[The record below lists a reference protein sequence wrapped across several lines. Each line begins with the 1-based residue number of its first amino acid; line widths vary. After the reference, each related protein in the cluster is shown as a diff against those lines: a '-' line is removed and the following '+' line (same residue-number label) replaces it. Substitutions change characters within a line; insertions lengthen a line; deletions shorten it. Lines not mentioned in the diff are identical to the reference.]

1 MKFSI
6 KKSLIS
12 KVLNHCQGVVGKRH
26 LSPILSAVRIE
37 AKEGKITCNA
47 TDLDLDIVESIET
60 EVEKE
65 GIIAIN
71 ASVLHEIIK
80 TFKDEDIV
88 SFDASDPEFVIL
100 KSGRSRFKLALLSY
114 EDFPII
120 KHDDIKEDSFQVPVS
135 VLTNL
140 FDKTKSAM
148 STDESRYYING
159 IFLHID
165 SEEGEEVVKC
175 VATDGHRM
183 SSSYCEKP
191 EGMGRIRSVIIPRKT
206 VNEFSKVLDKHE
218 GDVVIGIGD
227 TKISFSFDNTIFT
240 SKLVEGNFPDYKKV
254 IPENNPVVVNIN
266 KADFSNA
273 VEAVSKLF
281 TNSVAGR
288 NAGLIK
294 LSLTDDHLT
303 ISSQTEGD
311 NNAEIKL
318 QVEGELEDMEI
329 GFNYKYLLDVLS
341 SIDGETLSVLLKD
354 NATPAIVKQKDDNS
368 SLHIIMPMRIW

>member
-12 KVLNHCQGVVGKRH
+12 KVLNHCQGIVGKRH

-37 AKEGKITCNA
+37 AKNNKITCNA
-47 TDLDLDIVESIET
+47 TDLDLDIIESIET
-60 EVEKE
+60 DVEKE

-80 TFKDEDIV
+80 TFNDEDIL
-88 SFDASDPEFVIL
+88 SFDATDPEFLMI
-100 KSGRSRFKLALLSY
+100 KSGRSRFKLALLPY
-114 EDFPII
+114 DDFPII
-120 KHDDIKEDSFQVPVS
+120 KHDVKEDSFTIDVS
-135 VLTNL
+135 SLLDL
-140 FDKTKSAM
+140 FDKTKNAM

-165 SEEGEEVVKC
+165 SEEEGDVIKC

-183 SSSYCEKP
+183 SSAFCAKP
-191 EGMGRIRSVIIPRKT
+191 EDIDSLRSVIIPRKT

-218 GDVVIGIGD
+218 GDIKIGIGD
-227 TKISFSFDNTIFT
+227 TKISFKFDNIIFT

-254 IPENNPVVVNIN
+254 IPADNPIRVDIN
-266 KADFSNA
+266 KRDFSNA
-273 VEAVSKLF
+273 VDAVSKLF
-281 TNSVAGR
+281 TSSISSK

-294 LSLTDDHLT
+294 LTLKDQSLTV
-303 ISSQTEGD
+303 SSQTEGD
-311 NNAEIKL
+311 NNAEITL
-318 QVEGELEDMEI
+318 QVAGELEDIEI

-341 SIDGETLSVLLKD
+341 SIDSEKLSILLKD
-354 NATPAIVKQKDDNS
+354 NATPAIVKQEDSSS

>member
-6 KKSLIS
+6 KKSLIA

-80 TFKDEDIV
+80 TFKDEDVV
-88 SFDASDPEFVIL
+88 SFDASDPEFVII

-114 EDFPII
+114 EDFPMI
-120 KHDDIKEDSFQVPVS
+120 KHDDIKEDSFKIPVS

-140 FDKTKSAM
+140 FDKTKTAM

-165 SEEGEEVVKC
+165 DEEGEEVIKC

-183 SSSYCEKP
+183 SSSYYAKP
-191 EGMGRIRSVIIPRKT
+191 DDIGKVRSVIIPRKT

-254 IPENNPVVVNIN
+254 IPENNPVVVDIN

-294 LSLTDDHLT
+294 LSLEGDHLT
-303 ISSQTEGD
+303 VSSQTEGD

-354 NATPAIVKQKDDNS
+354 NSTPAIVKQKDESS